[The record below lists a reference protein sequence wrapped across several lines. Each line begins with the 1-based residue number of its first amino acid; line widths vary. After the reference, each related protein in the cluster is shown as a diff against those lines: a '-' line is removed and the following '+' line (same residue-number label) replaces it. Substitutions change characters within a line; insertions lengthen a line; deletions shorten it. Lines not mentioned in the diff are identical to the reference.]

1 MQKTFTGPVIAM
13 IVVVLLIILGA
24 IAFLSGTFSYL
35 AEPMATSTT
44 PVVVTRTEQVSTST
58 AVATSSEQVD
68 ETKTVIGTSAGGNPI
83 TAYHFG
89 EGEDEILFVGG
100 IHAGYS
106 WNTALVAYELM
117 DYLEDNEDVI
127 PDNVKVTVIPVMNPD
142 GLEEVVGTTGR
153 FTASAVPKDQKETI
167 KGRFNGNNVD
177 LNRNFDCQWQS
188 SGVWQNTAVSGGS
201 EAFSEPEAKA
211 VRDYV
216 EAHDIAGA
224 VVWYSA
230 AGGVYASNCKN
241 GVSDKTKEL
250 TALYAKAAGYPAKAE
265 FNFYEITGD
274 MVNWF
279 AKENI
284 PAISV
289 LLTNYSDPEWSKNR
303 AGVEAVLKNYAN

>member
-1 MQKTFTGPVIAM
+1 MKKIIIFVALAVVA
-13 IVVVLLIILGA
+13 IVVLFYALN
-24 IAFLSGTFSYL
+24 SYIFN
-35 AEPMATSTT
+35 EKQDDTVP
-44 PVVVTRTEQVSTST
+44 PVVITPTEQVSTST
-58 AVATSSEQVD
+58 AVATTSEPVD
-68 ETKTVIGTSAGGNPI
+68 ETRTEIGTSADGNAI

-89 EGEDEILFVGG
+89 DGEDEILFVGG

-106 WNTALVAYELM
+106 WNTTLVAYELM
-117 DYLEDNEDVI
+117 DYLKDNEDTI
-127 PDNVKVTVIPVMNPD
+127 PNNVKVTVIPVMNPD
-142 GLEEVVGTTGR
+142 GLNAVVGTTGR
-153 FTASAVPKDQKETI
+153 FMASAVPKDQKETI
-167 KGRFNGNNVD
+167 KGRFNGNTVD
-177 LNRNFDCQWQS
+177 LNRNFDCEWQA

-211 VRDYV
+211 IRGYV
-216 EAHDIAGA
+216 DAHDIAGA

-230 AGGVYASNCKN
+230 AGGVFASNCKN

-289 LLTNYSDPEWSKNR
+289 LLTNYSDPEWNKNK
-303 AGVEAVLKNYAN
+303 AGVEALLKYYAD

>member
-1 MQKTFTGPVIAM
+1 MQKILIFGAL
-13 IVVVLLIILGA
+13 VVVA
-24 IAFLSGTFSYL
+24 IVALFYALNYKKQD
-35 AEPMATSTT
+35 APVP
-44 PVVVTRTEQVSTST
+44 PVVVTPVEQVSTST
-58 AVATSSEQVD
+58 VVATTSMPVD
-68 ETKTVIGTSAGGNPI
+68 ETRTEIGTSADGNPI

-89 EGEDEILFVGG
+89 DGDDEILFVGG

-106 WNTALVAYELM
+106 WNTTLVAYELM

-127 PDNVKVTVIPVMNPD
+127 PDNVKVTVIPVLNPD
-142 GLEEVVGTTGR
+142 GLNAVVGTTGR
-153 FTASAVPKDQKETI
+153 FMASAVPKDQKETI
-167 KGRFNGNNVD
+167 KGRFNGNTVD
-177 LNRNFDCQWQS
+177 LNRNFDCEWQS
-188 SGVWQNTAVSGGS
+188 SGVWQNTPVSGGS

-211 VRDYV
+211 IRNYV
-216 EAHDIAGA
+216 EKNKIAGA

-241 GVSDKTKEL
+241 GVSDETKEL

-303 AGVEAVLKNYAN
+303 AGVEALLEYYAD